1 MNKSLSRHL
10 LVIISLPMGVGVLW
24 SLLVAECNRLDSVIS
39 DPVAGKGG
47 FDKVASDAAGATAGE
62 NLQT

>member
-1 MNKSLSRHL
+1 
-10 LVIISLPMGVGVLW
+10 MGVGVLW

-47 FDKVASDAAGATAGE
+47 LDKVASDAAGATAGE
-62 NLQT
+62 NLHT